1 MVNNDTAA
9 SQTNNDYK
17 KINLKRKLY
26 LKFYILHQLLLIISL
41 IQSHQKKKNMCCN
54 NIKTQFSFSIYFFK
68 TLNLIRNSFLRC
80 QHSYFALANIWLY
93 RYDSL
98 FQFHLLLLGVIYCST
113 VNKYTVPLHTLPS
126 NNYNEPAMPTE
137 YNSFDCCK
145 LHNDSK

>member
-1 MVNNDTAA
+1 
-9 SQTNNDYK
+9 
-17 KINLKRKLY
+17 
-26 LKFYILHQLLLIISL
+26 
-41 IQSHQKKKNMCCN
+41 MCCN

-93 RYDSL
+93 RYDSP

-113 VNKYTVPLHTLPS
+113 VNNYTVPLHTLPS

-137 YNSFDCCK
+137 YNSFDCCRRTTIPNRRFFKKVLTYFKFEYRKSTSHKTCK
-145 LHNDSK
+145 LNLN